1 MDRATLHQRL
11 QAVEALLQRM
21 EDNIAF
27 QRQMIAKLEG
37 GGHDVKAA
45 RMFSR
50 WLEAK
55 QAKHVADRDRLFKK
69 LAKRSTHP

>member
-11 QAVEALLQRM
+11 QAIEALLPCM

-27 QRQMIAKLEG
+27 QRQTIAKLEG

-45 RMFSR
+45 RMFLR

-55 QAKHVADRDRLFKK
+55 QAKHVADRDLLFKK
-69 LAKRSTHP
+69 MAKGS